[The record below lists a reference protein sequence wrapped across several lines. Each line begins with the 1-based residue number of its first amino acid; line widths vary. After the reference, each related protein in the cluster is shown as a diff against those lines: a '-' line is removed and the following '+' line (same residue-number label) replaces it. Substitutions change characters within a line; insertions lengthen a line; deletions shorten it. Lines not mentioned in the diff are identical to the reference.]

1 MNYIH
6 AYCTI
11 NSEGV
16 NLNGTTCF
24 VPDRQHLPM
33 RDFFVDAYRSLQ
45 IDYRKFYKMDALSKL
60 GFLASEWLLKGFDR
74 EQPKEDMGIVLFNR
88 SASLEADAAYQET
101 IRDEENFFPSPA
113 EFVYTLPNIVTG
125 EIAIRNKIFG
135 ETMFY
140 VLPAFQPETIC
151 NIVDD
156 TLTATGMRYVLAGWP
171 EVNGDTF
178 DGRMLLCSTDNR
190 PITDKRSPLPL
201 TAGHLTDLFNR

>member
-11 NSEGV
+11 NPEGV
-16 NLNGTTCF
+16 KLNGTTCF
-24 VPDRQHLPM
+24 VPGPEHLPM
-33 RDFFVDAYRSLQ
+33 RDFFAAAYRCIQ

-88 SASLEADAAYQET
+88 SASLEADVAYQTT

-140 VLPAFQPETIC
+140 VLPAFRPETIC

-156 TLTATGMRYVLAGWP
+156 TLTATGMRYVLAGWT
-171 EVNGDTF
+171 EVNSPAF
-178 DGRMLLCSTDNR
+178 EGRMFLCSTYDE
-190 PITDKRSPLPL
+190 PISDKRSPLPL
-201 TAGHLTDLFNR
+201 TAGRLTELFR

>member
-6 AYCTI
+6 GYCTI
-11 NSEGV
+11 NPEGV
-16 NLNGTTCF
+16 RLNGTMCF
-24 VPDRQHLPM
+24 VPNPEHFPM
-33 RDFFVDAYRSLQ
+33 RDFFAAAYRCLQ

-88 SASLEADAAYQET
+88 GASLEADAAYQET

-140 VLPAFQPETIC
+140 VLPAFRPETIGD
-151 NIVDD
+151 IVNDA
-156 TLTATGMRYVLAGWP
+156 LTATGMRYVLAGWT
-171 EVNGDTF
+171 EVDSHIF
-178 DGRMLLCSTDNR
+178 DGRMFLCSTDNE
-190 PITDKRSPLPL
+190 PITDKRSSLPL
-201 TAGHLTDLFNR
+201 TARHLTELFR

>member
-1 MNYIH
+1 MK
-6 AYCTI
+6 
-11 NSEGV
+11 
-16 NLNGTTCF
+16 LNGTTCF
-24 VPDRQHLPM
+24 VPGPEHLPM
-33 RDFFVDAYRSLQ
+33 RDFFAAAYRCIQ

-88 SASLEADAAYQET
+88 SASLEADVAYQTT

-140 VLPAFQPETIC
+140 VLPAFRPETIC

-156 TLTATGMRYVLAGWP
+156 TLTATGMRYVLAGWT
-171 EVNGDTF
+171 EVNSPAF
-178 DGRMLLCSTDNR
+178 EGRMFLCSTYDE
-190 PITDKRSPLPL
+190 PISDKRSPLPL
-201 TAGHLTDLFNR
+201 TAGRLTELFR

>member
-6 AYCTI
+6 TYCTI
-11 NSEGV
+11 NPEGV
-16 NLNGTTCF
+16 NLNGATCF
-24 VPDRQHLPM
+24 VSDPAPLPM
-33 RDFFVDAYRSLQ
+33 RDFFVAVYHRLN
-45 IDYRKFYKMDALSKL
+45 IDYRKFYKMDALSML
-60 GFLASEWLLKGFDR
+60 GFLGAEWLLKGFDR

-88 SASLEADAAYQET
+88 SASLEADAAYQTT

-151 NIVDD
+151 TIVDD
-156 TLTATGMRYVLAGWP
+156 TLTATGMRYVLAGWT

-201 TAGHLTDLFNR
+201 TMGQLTELFS